1 MLTGL
6 ATTFQGVVSWSG
18 FLKAYSASRDW
29 IESQATH
36 PGRRGGKG
44 SGERSNRPSR
54 FACCVERG
62 PARGAVNAGRACES
76 SDCWRC
82 WHSSIRTIC
91 LSIFQE
97 IALLSVAVTIEA
109 TLVGAMCLSKKMG
122 DVTNITKRSTR
133 EIRVQFDG

>member
-62 PARGAVNAGRACES
+62 PARGAVNAAV
-76 SDCWRC
+76 
-82 WHSSIRTIC
+82 
-91 LSIFQE
+91 LANPA
-97 IALLSVAVTIEA
+97 IAG
-109 TLVGAMCLSKKMG
+109 GAG
-122 DVTNITKRSTR
+122 IPAFAPFV
-133 EIRVQFDG
+133 